1 MQAGKGN
8 ARASQQFCFYSL
20 TLSLFPAPQVWLG
33 TSQRALHSLMCRFE
47 VAGGINGD
55 PKKVAQLARAEEE
68 VARAQKESAEAI
80 ARLGNFV

>member
-1 MQAGKGN
+1 MQAGKEKRTSFKFLL
-8 ARASQQFCFYSL
+8 ADFALFCE
-20 TLSLFPAPQVWLG
+20 PQVWLG

-47 VAGGINGD
+47 LAGGINGD
-55 PKKVAQLARAEEE
+55 PATVAQLARAEEE